1 MNIISLNIRPPSL
14 MCRPDNV
21 NKNVS
26 LSSPHSQLLFEK
38 IYCVIFIFWCCF
50 EKQLEWNI
58 MQNIVQ
64 CKQLIY
70 KQQQQVKVP
79 LHAALMCIINNIIR
93 VSTPL
98 SYNNII

>member
-1 MNIISLNIRPPSL
+1 

-26 LSSPHSQLLFEK
+26 LFESNYHVVVVVGNK
-38 IYCVIFIFWCCF
+38 FCFFWCCF

-58 MQNIVQ
+58 MRNIVQ
-64 CKQLIY
+64 CKQLIMFQN
-70 KQQQQVKVP
+70 KTKHKKVS

-98 SYNNII
+98 LLLQTHTHTHEK